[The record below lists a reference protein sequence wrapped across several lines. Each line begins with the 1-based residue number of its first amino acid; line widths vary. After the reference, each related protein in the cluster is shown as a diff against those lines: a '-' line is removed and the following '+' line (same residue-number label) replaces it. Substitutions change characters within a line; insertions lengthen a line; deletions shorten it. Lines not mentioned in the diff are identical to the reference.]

1 MKVKT
6 YKDIFKTKKE
16 LIDDGY
22 VIENAMLEYMDID
35 IIGHFGNATTFSIV
49 TNCCCIFSNYN
60 MGAILS
66 EVIKCVVEALNLSEE
81 DGLHLS
87 KVKNIP
93 IQIVSKGWGSKVEG
107 FGCFIGDRFVMV
119 NDVIELAKENVK
131 ERYKKEFVNET

>member
-1 MKVKT
+1 MKT
-6 YKDIFKTKKE
+6 YKDIIKSKTE
-16 LIDDGY
+16 LENNGY
-22 VIENAMLEYMDID
+22 TVENAMLEYMDID
-35 IIGHFGNATTFSIV
+35 IIGHFGNATTFSMV

-66 EVIKCVVEALNLSEE
+66 EVIKCVIEVLNLSEE

-107 FGCFIGDRFVMV
+107 FGYFLGDKFVMV
-119 NDVIELAKENVK
+119 DDVIKLAKENVK
-131 ERYKKEFVNET
+131 ERYKKEFKNE

>member
-6 YKDIFKTKKE
+6 YKDILKTKNE
-16 LIDDGY
+16 LTDDGY
-22 VIENAMLEYMDID
+22 VIENTMLKYMDID
-35 IIGHFGNATTFSIV
+35 IIGHFGNITTFNMV

-66 EVIKCVVEALNLSEE
+66 DVIKCVVEVLNLSEE

-87 KVKNIP
+87 EIKNIP

-107 FGCFIGDRFVMV
+107 FGCFLGDRFVLV
-119 NDVIELAKENVK
+119 EDVINLAKENVK
-131 ERYKKEFVNET
+131 ERYKKEFKNE

>member
-1 MKVKT
+1 MKT
-6 YKDIFKTKKE
+6 YKDILKTKKE

-22 VIENAMLEYMDID
+22 VIENAMLECMDVD
-35 IIGHFGNATTFSIV
+35 IIGHFGNITTFNMI
-49 TNCCCIFSNYN
+49 TNCCRIFSNYN

-66 EVIKCVVEALNLSEE
+66 EVIKCVVEVLNLSEE

-93 IQIVSKGWGSKVEG
+93 IQIVSKGIGSKVEG

-119 NDVIELAKENVK
+119 DNVIELAKENVK
-131 ERYKKEFVNET
+131 ERYKKEFDNE

>member
-6 YKDIFKTKKE
+6 YKDILKTKNE
-16 LIDDGY
+16 LTDDGY

-35 IIGHFGNATTFSIV
+35 IIGHFGNITTFNMI

-66 EVIKCVVEALNLSEE
+66 EVIRCVIEVLNLSEE

-87 KVKNIP
+87 KIKSVP
-93 IQIVSKGWGSKVEG
+93 IQIVSKGWGSKVEV
-107 FGCFIGDRFVMV
+107 FGYFIGDRFVMV
-119 NDVIELAKENVK
+119 NDVIALAKDNVK
-131 ERYKKEFVNET
+131 ERYKKEFENE

>member
-6 YKDIFKTKKE
+6 YKDILKTKNE
-16 LIDDGY
+16 LTDDGY

-35 IIGHFGNATTFSIV
+35 IIGHFGNITTFNMV

-66 EVIKCVVEALNLSEE
+66 DVIKCVVEVLNLSEE

-87 KVKNIP
+87 KIKNVP
-93 IQIVSKGWGSKVEG
+93 IQIVAKGLGSKVEG
-107 FGCFIGDRFVMV
+107 FGCFLGDRFVMV
-119 NDVIELAKENVK
+119 DDVIELAKENVK
-131 ERYKKEFVNET
+131 ERYRKEFENE

>member
-1 MKVKT
+1 MKA
-6 YKDIFKTKKE
+6 YKDILKTKQE

-35 IIGHFGNATTFSIV
+35 IIGHFGNITTFNMV

-66 EVIKCVVEALNLSEE
+66 DVIKCVIEVLNLSEE

-87 KVKNIP
+87 KIKNVP
-93 IQIVSKGWGSKVEG
+93 IQIVAKGLGSKVEG
-107 FGCFIGDRFVMV
+107 FGCFLGDRFVMV
-119 NDVIELAKENVK
+119 DDVIELAKENVK
-131 ERYKKEFVNET
+131 ERYRKEFENE

>member
-6 YKDIFKTKKE
+6 YKDILKTKNE
-16 LIDDGY
+16 LTDDGY

-35 IIGHFGNATTFSIV
+35 IIGHFGNITTFNMV

-66 EVIKCVVEALNLSEE
+66 DVIKCVVEVLNLSEE
-81 DGLHLS
+81 DGLHLF
-87 KVKNIP
+87 KVKNVP

-107 FGCFIGDRFVMV
+107 FGYFLGDKFVMV
-119 NDVIELAKENVK
+119 DDVIKLAQENVK
-131 ERYKKEFVNET
+131 ERYKKEFENE